1 MLVTGGAGFFCV
13 FFSFFFGGGEGGL
26 RGFRRSGRKDNKFPA
41 VLIIVLPMPP
51 RMFSV
56 NSIFETGY

>member
-1 MLVTGGAGFFCV
+1 MFFFL
-13 FFSFFFGGGEGGL
+13 FFSGGGEGGL